1 MNTLN
6 HGWGMGFGWLIPL
19 LIIAII
25 FYLLQDK
32 KQEKTDAQE
41 ILDKRYAN
49 GGIDKEEYKEKSR
62 LLREQN
68 VKG

>member
-1 MNTLN
+1 
-6 HGWGMGFGWLIPL
+6 MGFEWLVPL
-19 LIIAII
+19 LIITII

-32 KQEKTDAQE
+32 KEEKSAAQE

-49 GGIDKEEYKEKSR
+49 GGIDKEEYKEKSK
-62 LLREQN
+62 LLKEQN